1 MTLAVALDRL
11 GDAASAA
18 REIGLTDEASQAE
31 SVLQRARERS
41 GFIGAAYV
49 LALAGGTGVG
59 KSSLL
64 NALAGQTVSAVRAVR
79 PTTDQPLAWV
89 AESRREELAPLLAW
103 LGVRHV
109 ASHADDTLDGVAI
122 LDLPDVDSVRT
133 EHRATVDSLLPRI
146 DAVAWVLDPEKYDD
160 ARLHTYLRG
169 MAPHAARLRFV
180 LNKSDRLTDSQRA
193 ELADD
198 LRQRLA
204 ESGIHDARVDVVS
217 ASTGDGVDL
226 LRAGLADQADTKALV
241 AAKLETDASEAR
253 EQLARAAGLTPN
265 AAYRPLLDD
274 GVRTAAAQA
283 AVAGA
288 LDLVDPPGVARQVR
302 LAVLARA
309 RHSGGSLLGRIVA
322 LLGWLT
328 GQSRRNADPAAY
340 LRNWRRRGS
349 LGRTVNPVHAA
360 LLEATASVPS
370 SSRRPIL
377 ATLGALKLEDEMGRA
392 LDEVAREAAADLQI
406 PRSILWPLVGAVQ
419 LAIGA
424 VFAFAIAWYITLFV
438 SQGQVPV
445 STVEAPILG
454 PLPLPLVLLVAS
466 ILASAV
472 IGALLWLHAG
482 WIGRRIGGRLAERV
496 RTAVASSVAE
506 AGFGGLERVEEAR
519 RRIGGMT

>member
-11 GDAASAA
+11 SDAASAA
-18 REIGLTDEASQAE
+18 REIGLVDEASQAV
-31 SVLQRARERS
+31 SVLERARERS
-41 GFIGAAYV
+41 GFVGAAYV

-64 NALAGQTVSAVRAVR
+64 NALAGQTVSTVRAVR

-89 AESRREELAPLLAW
+89 AESRRDELAPLLAW
-103 LGVRHV
+103 LGVGRVV
-109 ASHADDTLDGVAI
+109 AHADETLADVAI

-133 EHRATVDSLLPRI
+133 EHRASVDALLPRI

-180 LNKSDRLTDSQRA
+180 LNKSDRLTDLQRA

-198 LRQRLA
+198 LRRRLA

-217 ASTGDGVDL
+217 ASTGDGIDL
-226 LRAGLADQADTKALV
+226 LRAGLAAEADAKALV

-253 EQLARAAGLTPN
+253 DRLARAVGLMPD
-265 AAYRPLLDD
+265 AAYRPLLDA
-274 GVRTAAAQA
+274 GMRTAATRA

-288 LDLVDPPGVARQVR
+288 LDLVDPPGVARQVQ

-309 RHSGGSLLGRIVA
+309 RRSGGSLLGRIVG
-322 LLGWLT
+322 LLAWLT

-340 LRNWRRRGS
+340 LRDWRRRGS
-349 LGRTVNPVHAA
+349 LGRAVNPVNAA
-360 LLEATASVPS
+360 LLDATASLPS
-370 SSRRPIL
+370 SSRGPL
-377 ATLGALKLEDEMGRA
+377 VATLGAAELEEEMGRA
-392 LDEVAREAAADLQI
+392 LDAVAREAAADLHI
-406 PRSILWPLVGAVQ
+406 GGSILWPLVGAVQ

-424 VFAFAIAWYITLFV
+424 VFAFAIAWYVTLFV

-466 ILASAV
+466 VLASAV
-472 IGALLWLHAG
+472 IGALLSLHAG
-482 WIGRRIGGRLAERV
+482 WIGRRIGGRVAERV

-506 AGFGGLERVEEAR
+506 TGFGGLERVEQAR